1 MKKKILAVVLAALM
15 IFSILPVTVFAADA
29 KCPGKGNVHTLD
41 NCTSEVESVV
51 AGTCDENDHH
61 DGFTLYECTVCGDH
75 FVDNFVEVEHEWVEK
90 KKETPATC
98 LKDGKTA
105 TYECKV
111 CKATKGGEAIPALGH
126 DFEIIESTGDCEHEG
141 RIVTKCKNCGKE
153 NLQLVKGDGH
163 VWSEHPTSIKKEPTH
178 TTTGIAVYTCQNEGC
193 TETKEVIIM
202 ATEKHE
208 HVVHHE
214 AVEASCKTP
223 GTAEYWECTDCGKL
237 FKDEKCEKEDETTLK
252 KLAVPKDGHDK
263 ELIHHDEVVA
273 TCTSTGIEEY
283 WECEVCGKKYL
294 DAAGTTLIKDFAKE
308 TTVAKLAHSY
318 EFDKTIAPTC
328 TEKGFDQHKCKVCG
342 ATKQENPVDALG
354 HTDWDDVASTNKN
367 EDDATCTLAGV
378 RHWKCGRCGE
388 DMLEKTDEALGHT
401 DYDDDSS
408 KDKKVT
414 KEATCTEVGERTW
427 KCGRCDAEMSEV
439 IGALGHT
446 EFGSDASKESA
457 VPSKEATCTENGLN
471 TWKCGRCDAEL
482 SETTE
487 ALGHTAYG
495 DAESKDA
502 ATKEATCTEDG
513 EMTWKCG
520 RCDAEM
526 KTIIEATGHHFEQTE
541 YTAPTCIESGLLKL
555 ACTKCDATH
564 EGELHFDPTKTYY
577 SLADAQEDHRN
588 LTADNL
594 IEKKA
599 ATCSAAG
606 YEKYKCPD
614 CLSVVTITLKK
625 STKLHSYVKVDAVAP
640 TCEKA
645 GTDAY
650 EKCEYCGYAK
660 YKNLEYNAKGVQV
673 KDGKTK
679 LANVIKVK
687 ALGHD
692 MVNDISRDVT
702 CEEFGYKHWVCT
714 REGCTYEYITDYVR
728 ATGHVWAKDT
738 VNSKAATCTK
748 SGLTV
753 EYCTNGCGE
762 KKFTELEALGH
773 KNKAGDKLEDSCLN
787 TPTDRKCVNGCGAKI
802 GQTHHAEVE
811 ITVAATCKNYKYD
824 LRMCNDCHAAKILK
838 VYEAE
843 GYGDHSY
850 GEWTVTAQ
858 PTADAEG
865 EETRT
870 CQVCGDKQTRK
881 IATTAAINASFEIVN
896 AAKEGAD
903 FTDSALVAVKIVLNT
918 TSTDIWGIS
927 FAVNYDSNVVKFEKY
942 EMLSEKLDTN
952 ANAHDDKKG
961 TVRIIAQAS
970 NGDDKEK
977 KNVTLEGKEEFAIL
991 YFRINSAAATET
1003 EFSFGTIEAMTF
1015 EEKVLRVDGTSAKI
1029 KIKQFLDA
1037 NGDGDVNMH
1046 DLLLIYKMTI
1056 GAVEANYDAVVDVN
1070 KDGVIN
1076 YVDLLALYEYY
1087 LGAKDYKAMTAL
1099 RP

>member
-15 IFSILPVTVFAADA
+15 IISILPVTVFAADA

-51 AGTCDENDHH
+51 AGTCDEHDHH

-98 LKDGKTA
+98 LKDGTTA

-111 CKATKGGEAIPALGH
+111 CKATKGGETIPALGH

-141 RIVTKCKNCGKE
+141 KIVTKCKNCGST
-153 NLQLVKGDGH
+153 NTQLVKGDGH
-163 VWSEHPTSIKKEPTH
+163 AWSEHPTSIKKEPTH

-208 HVVHHE
+208 HVVHHK

-237 FKDEKCEKEDETTLK
+237 FTEEKCENETTLK
-252 KLAVPKDGHDK
+252 KLAVTKDGHDK
-263 ELIHHDEVVA
+263 KLIHHETVAA
-273 TCTSTGIEEY
+273 TCTSTGIKEY

-294 DAAGTTLIKDFAKE
+294 DESGTTLIKDFAKE
-308 TTVAKLAHSY
+308 TTIAKLAHAY

-328 TEKGFDQHKCKVCG
+328 TEKGFDQYKCSVCG
-342 ATKQENPVDALG
+342 DIDQKNAVDALE
-354 HTDWDDVASTNKN
+354 HTDWDDATNTNKN

-388 DMLEKTDEALGHT
+388 DRIEKTDDVRGHT
-401 DYDDDSS
+401 EYDDESS
-408 KDKKVT
+408 KDKKVI
-414 KEATCTEVGERTW
+414 KEATCTEDGERTW

-439 IGALGHT
+439 IEALGHT
-446 EFGSDASKESA
+446 GFGSDKSKESS
-457 VPSKEATCTENGLN
+457 VPSKKATCTEAGLN

-482 SETTE
+482 SKTIK
-487 ALGHTAYG
+487 ALGHTAY
-495 DAESKDA
+495 DDLTSKDA
-502 ATKEATCTEDG
+502 AIKDATCTEDG
-513 EMTWKCG
+513 EKTWKCG
-520 RCDAEM
+520 GCDAEM
-526 KTIIEATGHHFEQTE
+526 KTIIKATGHDFKQTE
-541 YTAPTCIESGLLKL
+541 YTAPTCINKSGLRKF
-555 ACTKCDATH
+555 ACSNCDATY
-564 EGELHFDPTKTYY
+564 EEKVPFDPTKTYD
-577 SLADAQEDHRN
+577 SLADAKVDHCN
-588 LTADNL
+588 LVADNL

-599 ATCSAAG
+599 ATCSANG

-625 STKLHSYVKVDAVAP
+625 DTALHSYVKVDAVAP
-640 TCEKA
+640 TCVKA
-645 GTDAY
+645 GTDEY
-650 EKCEYCGYAK
+650 DKCEYCGYAK
-660 YKNLEYNAKGVQV
+660 YKSLDYNEKGIQV
-673 KDGKTK
+673 KDKKTK
-679 LANVIKVK
+679 LADVIKLP
-687 ALGHD
+687 ATGHN
-692 MVNDISRDVT
+692 MFLDISRDVT
-702 CEEFGYKHWVCT
+702 CEEFGYKHWVCGN
-714 REGCTYEYITDYVR
+714 EGCTYEHITDYVR
-728 ATGHVWAKDT
+728 ATGHVWTKDT
-738 VNSKAATCTK
+738 INSTAATCTEG
-748 SGLTV
+748 GLTV
-753 EYCTNGCGE
+753 EYCTNGCGG

-773 KNKAGDKLEDSCLN
+773 KNKAGDKLEDSCTN
-787 TPTDRKCVNGCGAKI
+787 TAKDRKCVNGCGATI
-802 GQTHHAEVE
+802 GQAHHDEVE

-824 LRMCNDCHAAKILK
+824 LRMCYYCHTANILK
-838 VYEAE
+838 VYETE
-843 GYGDHSY
+843 GYGDHNY
-850 GEWTVTAQ
+850 GEWIVTTR
-858 PTADAEG
+858 PTADKEG
-865 EETRT
+865 EEART
-870 CQVCGDKQTRK
+870 CQICGEEQTRK
-881 IATTAAINASFEIVN
+881 IATTAAIDASFEIVN

-903 FTDSALVAVKIVLNT
+903 FTDSALVAVKLVLNT

-927 FAVNYDSNVVKFEKY
+927 FAVKYDSKVVKFEKC
-942 EMLSEKLDTN
+942 EMLSKKLDTN
-952 ANAHDDKKG
+952 ANAHDDEKG

-977 KNVTLEGKEEFAIL
+977 QNVTLEGKEEFAIL

-1003 EFSFGTIEAMTF
+1003 AFSFGTIEAMTF

-1029 KIKQFLDA
+1029 EIKQFLDA

-1046 DLLLIYKMTI
+1046 DLLLVYKMTI
-1056 GAVEANYDAVVDVN
+1056 GEVGAIYDAVVDVN